1 MTVSPGW
8 YDDGVT
14 PGVERWFDGRGWT
27 ETTRPAVPA
36 PPVGGAWLP
45 QEAPAL
51 PEPVPALPEPA
62 PAASALPDDPFAG
75 GTYAAPAAHGFT
87 IPTLEPEPVEAS
99 SAAAAGYPT
108 FGTPY
113 RRPDG
118 GAAAA
123 AGAGAAAGVGTASPY
138 TAAAAASLASPYTN
152 AVASPYPSAGSA
164 PSTSSPPPP
173 PPPPS
178 VAAPYA
184 TASTGFP
191 ATGQASRFGSDVDVA
206 GGGAA
211 GRPYG
216 AGAPYGAGQPY
227 GARTAGQPYGAGVGS
242 AGPGMGPALRGPQ
255 QDLLERAFRSGVT
268 EKASSDRQ
276 TALIVGG
283 LGVGLLIV
291 AGGVLRAT
299 LSMGT
304 GTVWTWGFLA
314 GGALLVKAGMSYF
327 SAVRRGA
334 PHLGPLGWTVSG
346 GALLVAGVV
355 VATSIQAAFSPMP
368 VEVGSCFTDEG
379 PEVQQVECADP
390 HDYTAVAVVDS
401 LGECPSVS
409 DVFARFDGEVVCL
422 VDAGLGFGD

>member
-1 MTVSPGW
+1 MIVPRRGRTGEKGRPSYRGSASTATIRRVTVSPGW

-51 PEPVPALPEPA
+51 PEPAR
-62 PAASALPDDPFAG
+62 
-75 GTYAAPAAHGFT
+75 
-87 IPTLEPEPVEAS
+87 AS

-108 FGTPY
+108 SGTPY
-113 RRPDG
+113 RSD
-118 GAAAA
+118 AA
-123 AGAGAAAGVGTASPY
+123 
-138 TAAAAASLASPYTN
+138 ASPYTN
-152 AVASPYPSAGSA
+152 AAAAVPLASPYTSAATSPYSSGAASPYSSA
-164 PSTSSPPPP
+164 AASPSTSVPPPP
-173 PPPPS
+173 PP
-178 VAAPYA
+178 ATAPYPGA
-184 TASTGFP
+184 PTTGYPTAGLASAP
-191 ATGQASRFGSDVDVA
+191 ATPSRFG
-206 GGGAA
+206 
-211 GRPYG
+211 
-216 AGAPYGAGQPY
+216 
-227 GARTAGQPYGAGVGS
+227 T
-242 AGPGMGPALRGPQ
+242 PQ
-255 QDLLERAFRSGVT
+255 QALLEGAFRSAAA
-268 EKASSDRQ
+268 EKAGSDRQ
-276 TALIVGG
+276 TALVVGG
-283 LGVGLLIV
+283 LGVGLLVV
-291 AGGVLRAT
+291 AGGILRAT
-299 LSMGT
+299 LSTGT

-314 GGALLVKAGMSYF
+314 GGALLVKAALSYA

-346 GALLVAGVV
+346 GALLVAGAVV
-355 VATSIQAAFSPMP
+355 VTSIQAAFSPMP

-379 PEVQQVECADP
+379 AEVQQVECADP